1 MGAPL
6 KLVLLGWGFSSQV
19 TRVRRAPGAP
29 LIPAVGMSGKTVLPS
44 PLRIAITDGFSSTHS
59 KTANVWGT
67 PRAPLIDHLP

>member
-44 PLRIAITDGFSSTHS
+44 PLRIAITDGFSSHPFENRECVGHP
-59 KTANVWGT
+59 AG
-67 PRAPLIDHLP
+67 AAY